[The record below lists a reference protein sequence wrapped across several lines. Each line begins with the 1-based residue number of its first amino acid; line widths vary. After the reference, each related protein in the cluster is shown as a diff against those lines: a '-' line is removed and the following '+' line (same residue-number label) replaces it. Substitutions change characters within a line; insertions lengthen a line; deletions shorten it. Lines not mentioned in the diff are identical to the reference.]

1 MKTKNK
7 QNLLAAALVGA
18 LAFTSAQAL
27 LAQEPGKLTRLPDKL
42 PASVE
47 ARVGKIEFAKGLPTK
62 VGIQQILD
70 VQDFQRACQLYQWA
84 VPIVGTMGWH
94 RANLANGATSETDW
108 VAYEDFG
115 PRSGILTPNQEVTY
129 VMAFP
134 NLEKTGP
141 LVLEYPAGKI
151 AGIVMD
157 YWQRP
162 QSDYGLTGPER
173 GQSGGKVL
181 IVGPGQ
187 EVPEGTA
194 AYHVVQVSTRF
205 LFTGYRVLDRS
216 EKEALSAQ
224 VQLYPYSQRAN
235 PPASKVIFAKKSFT
249 QSHPRGFAYWESVN
263 EFIQREPVQERDRL
277 FMAMLRALGMEKGKP
292 FQPDSRMK
300 RILADAAV
308 LGEQMARVTVYEKRF
323 ENAYY
328 RNDAKWQYALV
339 VEPSQRQPD
348 YDEIDER
355 TDWFYEA
362 IGASYAM
369 ITKTP
374 GVGSVYLATYQDK
387 DGEWLDGARN
397 YRLHVPSNPPMK
409 QFWAASV
416 YDMDTRNLMGNASAK
431 AEISSNTTGL
441 QKNADGSVDVY
452 FGPKPPKGKEAN
464 WVETQKGLFWFPYF
478 RLYAPT
484 EAYFDKSWPLPDIEK
499 VK

>member
-1 MKTKNK
+1 MKTTN
-7 QNLLAAALVGA
+7 
-18 LAFTSAQAL
+18 
-27 LAQEPGKLTRLPDKL
+27 EPGKVIRLPEKL

-47 ARVGKIEFAKGLPTK
+47 ARVGKIAFEKGLPTK
-62 VGIQQILD
+62 TGIQQIFD

-84 VPIVGTMGWH
+84 VPVVGTMGWQN
-94 RANLANGATSETDW
+94 ANLANGATSGETDW
-108 VAYEDFG
+108 VAYDDFG

-134 NLEKTGP
+134 DMEKTGP

-187 EVPEGTA
+187 AVPADTA
-194 AYHVVQVSTRF
+194 GYHVVQVKTRI
-205 LFTGYRVLDRS
+205 LFTGYRVLDRR
-216 EKEALSAQ
+216 EKEALTAK
-224 VQLYPYSQRAN
+224 VLMYPYSQRDN
-235 PPASKVIFAKKSFT
+235 PPASKVIFAKKTFT
-249 QSHPRGFAYWESVN
+249 QSHPRGFAYWECVN
-263 EFIQREPVQERDRL
+263 QFVQREPVHERDRL
-277 FMAMLRALGMEKGKP
+277 FMAMLRALGIEMGKP
-292 FQPDSRMK
+292 FQPNSRMQG
-300 RILADAAV
+300 ILTDAAAM
-308 LGEQMARVTVYEKRF
+308 GEQMARVTVYEKRF

-328 RNDAKWQYALV
+328 RKDAKWQYALV
-339 VEPSQRQPD
+339 VDPSQRQPN
-348 YDEIDER
+348 YDELDER

-362 IGASYAM
+362 IGCSYAM

-387 DGEWLDGARN
+387 DGEWLDGGQN
-397 YRLHVPSNPPMK
+397 YRLKVSPNPPMK

-431 AEISSNTTGL
+431 AEISSNTQGL

-452 FGPKPPKGKEAN
+452 FGPKPPQGREAN
-464 WVETQKGLFWFPYF
+464 WVETQTGIFWFPYF

-499 VK
+499 AKLANQSTKEGTQL